1 MVKTATKT
9 VLVIVKMAVTETEGL
24 AANVSLG
31 GLENSVIVLDGVE
44 HLDAM
49 LIQDCVWNV

>member
-24 AANVSLG
+24 AANVSQG

>member
-31 GLENSVIVLDGVE
+31 GLENSVIVLDGVV